1 MGLLAGNGAASAILL
16 DEVLKPRAATLL
28 LASSTL
34 EAPSMIELCVENR
47 SIGEAGERTEVT
59 TCGREARAG

>member
-1 MGLLAGNGAASAILL
+1 MGFLAGSGTASAILL

-34 EAPSMIELCVENR
+34 EAPNMIAVCVVQFR
-47 SIGEAGERTEVT
+47 GLV
-59 TCGREARAG
+59 REEK